1 MKFLFQLCLLFTLS
15 FSLGAQDIFKE
26 ELFSADLVMKHRT
39 DLKLSDAQATKIK
52 TTYSENIGEFNSLK
66 WDLDAALNDLN
77 KALASA
83 KVDKSGAIAQ
93 MDKVTSLEE
102 RLKRIRLGM
111 MIDIK
116 NTLTEEQQETLKGLR
131 TDIDMN
137 TPTFHIAAINENPRM
152 VLKVNGDNAGG
163 IQPLF
168 VIVNKEGEVSYVT
181 STDHLDPNE
190 IASVNV
196 LKGEAAITKYG
207 KDGKNG
213 VVIITTKN

>member
-1 MKFLFQLCLLFTLS
+1 MKFLFQLCLLLTLS

-26 ELFSADLVMKHRT
+26 ELFSADLVLKHRT
-39 DLKLSDAQATKIK
+39 DLKLSDTQVAKIK
-52 TTYSENIGEFNSLK
+52 TAYSEHIGEFNSLK
-66 WDLDAALNDLN
+66 WDLDAALHDLN
-77 KALASA
+77 KALANT
-83 KVDKSGAIAQ
+83 KVDKSGAMAQ

-111 MIDIK
+111 MIDLK
-116 NTLTEEQQETLKGLR
+116 NMLSEEQQGTLKDLR
-131 TDIDMN
+131 TDMDMN

-163 IQPLF
+163 VQPLF
-168 VIVNKEGEVSYVT
+168 VIINKNGDVSYVT
-181 STDHLDPNE
+181 STEHLDPNE

-196 LKGEAAITKYG
+196 LKGEAAISKYG
-207 KDGKNG
+207 NDGKNG

>member
-1 MKFLFQLCLLFTLS
+1 MKFLFQLSLLLTLS

-39 DLKLSDAQATKIK
+39 DLKLSDAQAAKIK
-52 TTYSENIGEFNSLK
+52 TAYSDQIGAFNSLK

-77 KALASA
+77 NALASA
-83 KVDKSGAIAQ
+83 KVDKTKAIAQ
-93 MDKVTSLEE
+93 MDKVTALEE
-102 RLKRIRLGM
+102 QLKRVRLGM

-116 NTLTEEQQETLKGLR
+116 NVLTEDQQKSLKGLR
-131 TDIDMN
+131 TVADMN

-168 VIVNKEGEVSYVT
+168 VLINNNGDTTYIT
-181 STDHLDPNE
+181 SMEHLDPEN

-196 LKGEAAITKYG
+196 YKGKSATSRYG
-207 KDGKNG
+207 KDGENG
-213 VVIITTKN
+213 VVVITTKD